1 MTLSE
6 NICIPKTYLI
16 IILCII
22 MGSVVWYIHMD
33 KKKHLNESEYKYND
47 TMINK
52 IIKTIT
58 TQNNGDQQNI
68 NKIIKKLD
76 ELQIKNKEYLEP
88 TLANNNDSNH
98 IKTFVNDMIVR
109 KKYIKERDAKVLYD
123 DLSPP
128 ERRVPEH
135 QYPTATI
142 KQMINIPTR
151 GLPDDYQL
159 LGVVLRNN
167 TESAYNLFGRQTFPN
182 SNQYEYYVQTTMHN
196 NTVKLPIKVRGDKEI
211 MDHDEISI
219 PGMDKSKGRF
229 TTKLYK
235 FDVPRYN
242 PYL

>member
-6 NICIPKTYLI
+6 NICLPKTYLI

-33 KKKHLNESEYKYND
+33 KKKHLNESDYKYND

-58 TQNNGDQQNI
+58 TQNSDEQKNI

-76 ELQIKNKEYLEP
+76 ELQP
-88 TLANNNDSNH
+88 SLATKPLYFIDNNES
-98 IKTFVNDMIVR
+98 NDMASR
-109 KKYIKERDAKVLYD
+109 KNFLKERDAKVLYD

-142 KQMINIPTR
+142 KKMINIPTR

-159 LGVVLRNN
+159 LGLVLRDN
-167 TESAYNLFGRQTFPN
+167 TETVYNLFGRQTFPN
-182 SNQYEYYVQTTMHN
+182 SNQYEYYVQATMHN

-229 TTKLYK
+229 TVKLYK
-235 FDVPRYN
+235 FDAPRYN

>member
-6 NICIPKTYLI
+6 NICLPKTYLI

-47 TMINK
+47 TMIKK
-52 IIKTIT
+52 IIKTIS
-58 TQNNGDQQNI
+58 TQNNDVQENI
-68 NKIIKKLD
+68 NKIINQLTKK
-76 ELQIKNKEYLEP
+76 ENLEP
-88 TLANNNDSNH
+88 TLAKGPLYFIDNNH
-98 IKTFVNDMIVR
+98 TKTFVNDTTTR
-109 KKYIKERDAKVLYD
+109 KNYLKERDAKVVYD

-135 QYPTATI
+135 QYPTATV

-159 LGVVLRNN
+159 LGLVLRDN
-167 TESAYNLFGRQTFPN
+167 TETAYNLFGRQTFPN
-182 SNQYEYYVQTTMHN
+182 SNQYEYYVQATMHN

-229 TTKLYK
+229 TVKLYK
-235 FDVPRYN
+235 FDTPRYN